1 VCTETKDVA
10 AALGEQH
17 VLDQP
22 APILTVND
30 PKMDSSDNWKRRKVL
45 AALGKLLPASVAP
58 TQCASRGHLPPY
70 NQGDSR
76 VEKGYGAGG
85 NYKML
90 LVGEALNSCAPFNAS
105 VMQFIGASG
114 QWGFHIQYGADD
126 NGSGKQKPQDGWVS
140 YAPGLLPSVGDVF
153 ILYIGAAAHH
163 CGVVCE
169 VGVKDMMLWIT
180 GDGGQPDRTGALHLD
195 ANKLWKRSYGNPD
208 PSYPPDALTD
218 LHESREAAYLVPR
231 ILDCSDE
238 HNPLLANFFTGGGGE
253 TLHGWRNVTHPKIDM
268 KPFDAKTGSEDDYQD
283 LKQRINVLRAAVT
296 AEAKQR
302 AAATP

>member
-1 VCTETKDVA
+1 MCTETKDVA

-17 VLDQP
+17 VLDHP

-30 PKMDSSDNWKRRKVL
+30 PKIDSPDNWKRRKVL
-45 AALGKLLPASVAP
+45 AALGKLLPASAVP
-58 TQCASRGHLPPY
+58 TECATRGHMPPY
-70 NQGDSR
+70 NQGDPR
-76 VEKGYGAGG
+76 VTYTPGANG

-90 LVGEALNSCAPFNAS
+90 LVGEAFNSCAPFNVS
-105 VMQFIGASG
+105 VMQLIGASG

-126 NGSGKQKPQDGWVS
+126 DGTGTQKTQDGWVS

-153 ILYIGAAAHH
+153 ILYSGKAAHH

-180 GDGGQPDRTGALHLD
+180 GDGGQPDRTGALHQN
-195 ANKLWKRSYGNPD
+195 ANKRWGRSYNTPD
-208 PSYPPDALTD
+208 PSYPPDKSAD
-218 LHESREAAYLVPR
+218 LKAHEAAYLVPR

-238 HNPLLANFFTGGGGE
+238 NDPLLANFFTGGGGE
-253 TLHGWRNVTHPKIDM
+253 TLHGWRNVTHPNIKM
-268 KPFDAKTGSEDDYQD
+268 KPLSDAASGTEDDYQN
-283 LKQRINVLRAAVT
+283 LKQRINALRAAVT

-302 AAATP
+302 AAANP